1 MNDRRPFPPDHRHHT
16 YSAESQQE
24 EWERKL
30 QQLRAQN
37 GVAPPSPYATQ
48 KQAPRTDTIRPQPA
62 IQNMAQAEAREEAL
76 LEYLRQWQH
85 EINADFAEDQPEE
98 DASVLLQEDWISAQ
112 TALQGEVDD
121 SIVEKTSTVWV
132 NPKRGALAEPVL
144 EQAEIF
150 EESATDEDKIVP
162 STVRPENIPVTINI
176 INPNVAPNL
185 PVMCLSEKELLDRLT
200 RKLLPHLTDAVSG
213 MIRTVVQKQTAAMTY
228 QIQQSLAQEAPN
240 IVKEILDHNLRTV
253 MKDIRYDLKYK
264 RR

>member
-1 MNDRRPFPPDHRHHT
+1 MNDRRPFPADSRHNT

-30 QQLRAQN
+30 QQLREQN
-37 GVAPPSPYATQ
+37 GAAPSSPYIAQ
-48 KQAPRTDTIRPQPA
+48 KQMPRIGAIRPQPA
-62 IQNMAQAEAREEAL
+62 IKNMAQAEAREKAL
-76 LEYLRQWQH
+76 LEYLRQWQQ
-85 EINADFAEDQPEE
+85 EINADFAEEQPEE

-112 TALQGEVDD
+112 TALQGEADE
-121 SIVEKTSTVWV
+121 SIIEKTNTVWI
-132 NPKRGALAEPVL
+132 NPKRGALLDPVM

-150 EESATDEDKIVP
+150 EERGVGEDKTVT

-176 INPNVAPNL
+176 IKPHVVPDL

-213 MIRTVVQKQTAAMTY
+213 MIRTAVQKQTAAMTY
-228 QIQQSLAQEAPN
+228 QIQQSLAQETPN
-240 IVKEILDHNLRTV
+240 LVKEILDHNLRTV

>member
-1 MNDRRPFPPDHRHHT
+1 M
-16 YSAESQQE
+16 
-24 EWERKL
+24 
-30 QQLRAQN
+30 
-37 GVAPPSPYATQ
+37 
-48 KQAPRTDTIRPQPA
+48 
-62 IQNMAQAEAREEAL
+62 
-76 LEYLRQWQH
+76 
-85 EINADFAEDQPEE
+85 
-98 DASVLLQEDWISAQ
+98 
-112 TALQGEVDD
+112 
-121 SIVEKTSTVWV
+121 
-132 NPKRGALAEPVL
+132 

-150 EESATDEDKIVP
+150 EESGTEEDKIVP

-176 INPNVAPNL
+176 INPHVAPNL